1 MPVKNAGTYLKPCL
15 DSILAQTYTNWELI
29 AVNDGST
36 DGSAEVVSKYA
47 NENSNIHVVDSE
59 GKGIV
64 AALRNG
70 YGLSS
75 GEWIH
80 RMDSDDLMPAEKL
93 QLLIKIILI
102 KKLMNK

>member
-36 DGSAEVVSKYA
+36 DGSAEVLSKYA

-64 AALRNG
+64 AAT
-70 YGLSS
+70 
-75 GEWIH
+75 
-80 RMDSDDLMPAEKL
+80 
-93 QLLIKIILI
+93 
-102 KKLMNK
+102 